1 MLLQRV
7 AAGDVAALAVSSV
20 QFSNGHRANLESL
33 GRACHNSG
41 TLFIVDA
48 IHSLGAV
55 PLDVR
60 AAHVDVLATG
70 GQKWL
75 CSPWGTGFTF
85 VRRELATTLEPP
97 QPGWL
102 AFTATNDF
110 SRLLE
115 YDRELLPDARRFEVG
130 SLAIQDFAGMVASIE
145 LFLELGVP
153 AIHAHLL
160 DVQAPLR
167 QWARSRE
174 IRISGSDDPRTHSGI
189 VSLEMADA
197 EHVFEELRRRRII
210 CAIRGGA
217 VRFSPHFYN
226 TVEEMDLVI
235 EALEDILQSSAHR
248 S

>member
-1 MLLQRV
+1 M
-7 AAGDVAALAVSSV
+7 
-20 QFSNGHRANLESL
+20 QFTSGFRADLESL
-33 GRACHNSG
+33 GRACHDTG

-60 AAHVDVLATG
+60 AAHVDLLATG

-85 VRRELATTLEPP
+85 VRRELATSLEPP

-153 AIHAHLL
+153 EIHAHLL
-160 DVQAPLR
+160 NVQAPLR
-167 QWARSRE
+167 EWARNRGFG
-174 IRISGSDDPRTHSGI
+174 ISGSEDPRTHSGI
-189 VSLEMADA
+189 VSVEAADA
-197 EHVFEELRRRRII
+197 ERVFEELRRRRII

-217 VRFSPHFYN
+217 IRFSPHFYN
-226 TVEEMDLVI
+226 TVEEMDVVI
-235 EALEDILQSSAHR
+235 EAFEEILR
-248 S
+248 